1 MQALDELLTAQHGL
15 VARRQLTRLGLEWER
30 VRNQVAARR
39 WVALTPRV
47 IGTTTGELTWEQRCW
62 LGVLHAG
69 PRSMLGGLTAASAHG
84 LQGWNRPVV
93 TVLVD
98 DELAFDPVEG
108 VRFFRSRRPFELLR
122 SQRLGIARAR
132 LDPAILLWAAYDAP
146 VRAAHGVLA
155 ATVQQRLTTPE
166 RLLEWVELLQ
176 PLRRARAFKRTL
188 VDVAGG
194 AAQSGAELDVRR
206 MCRRH
211 GLLPPRRQRSRVDR
225 SGRRRWTDCE
235 WDLPGG
241 RVLVLEVDGSF
252 HLEVLQWGADLK
264 RARSITTRTR
274 MVVRCSA
281 YELRHEAADVA
292 RDLVALGVPRTGHAA

>member
-1 MQALDELLTAQHGL
+1 MQALAELLTAQCGL

-39 WVALTPRV
+39 WVVLTPRV

-69 PRSMLGGLTAASAHG
+69 PHSMLGGLTAASAHG
-84 LQGWNRPVV
+84 LQGWGSAVV

-98 DELAFDPVEG
+98 DELAFESVEG

-122 SQRLGIARAR
+122 SQRQGVARAR
-132 LDPAILLWAAYDAP
+132 LEPAILLWAAYDAP

-155 ATVQQRLTTPE
+155 AAVQQRLTTPE
-166 RLLEWVELLQ
+166 RLLEWVDQLQ

-188 VDVAGG
+188 ADVAGG
-194 AAQSGAELDVRR
+194 AQSGAELDVRR

-211 GLLPPRRQRSRVDR
+211 GLVPPRRQRSRVDR
-225 SGRRRWTDCE
+225 AGRRRWTDCE

-241 RVLVLEVDGSF
+241 GILVLEVDGSF
-252 HLEVLQWGADLK
+252 HLEVLQWEADLK

-274 MVVRCSA
+274 VVVRCSA
-281 YELRHEAADVA
+281 YELRHEDADVA
-292 RDLVALGVPRTGHAA
+292 RDLVALGVPRTGRAA